1 MAAVQVAKKDLRRKI
16 QNLLKEVPRE
26 SVNAQSTVVT
36 NKLFTLPEYRNA
48 RRVSIFLSMPS
59 GEISTAGI
67 VRDALDRGK
76 EVFVPYT
83 HRLETGDINLPKVSV
98 MDMLRLESM
107 EEFESLQ
114 PDKWGIPSLDKD
126 SVPRR
131 QNCLGG
137 TGVLAERSRGVSD
150 DIGLDL
156 IVMPGMA
163 FDTDLRRLGHGKGYY
178 DYFLNNYNREIA
190 GSPRASQ
197 RPFLVAVAL
206 KEQIVIPPDEI
217 PVANHDQPV
226 DAIIVGDG
234 RLIFANGRLMEE

>member
-1 MAAVQVAKKDLRRKI
+1 MESGLSPFATVA
-16 QNLLKEVPRE
+16 
-26 SVNAQSTVVT
+26 T
-36 NKLFTLPEYRNA
+36 NKLFTLPEYLNA
-48 RRVSIFLSMPS
+48 RRISIFLSMPT
-59 GEISTAGI
+59 GEISTTGI
-67 VRDALDRGK
+67 VRDALSKGK

-83 HRLETGDINLPKVSV
+83 HKLETTGNPSQPKVSV

-114 PDKWGIPSLDKD
+114 PDKWGIPSLDKA
-126 SVPRR
+126 SVPNR

-137 TGVLAERSRGVSD
+137 RGVLEERPRGNGD
-150 DIGLDL
+150 DLGLDL

-178 DYFLNNYNREIA
+178 DYFLNNYNKEIA

-197 RPFLVAVAL
+197 RPFLVAIAL
-206 KEQIVIPPDEI
+206 KEQILTPPDEI
-217 PVANHDQPV
+217 PVASHDQPV

-234 RLIFANGRLMEE
+234 RLISAKSS